1 MSSKKKQQNAADLN
15 VLYKNG
21 QAYFIFNEEEILLE
35 PVQGR
40 ISGTLHDYR
49 ATEESKTDVS
59 LTKLLFSQ
67 WTHNQQRNFM
77 LIAAER
83 AEVTGIALRMVGG
96 DLVTGTP
103 YRISDEITDVG
114 AQIKVKGQVIPGNC
128 ILEGVLTVLSAN
140 EYSIDGYFNFSYT
153 NLQGEREIYFK
164 CNAFAIN
171 LQANES

>member
-1 MSSKKKQQNAADLN
+1 
-15 VLYKNG
+15 
-21 QAYFIFNEEEILLE
+21 
-35 PVQGR
+35 
-40 ISGTLHDYR
+40 
-49 ATEESKTDVS
+49 
-59 LTKLLFSQ
+59 
-67 WTHNQQRNFM
+67 M

-140 EYSIDGYFNFSYT
+140 ERSIDGYFDFSYT

-164 CNAFAIN
+164 CNAFSIN
-171 LQANES
+171 LQASES

>member
-59 LTKLLFSQ
+59 LTKLLF
-67 WTHNQQRNFM
+67 
-77 LIAAER
+77 
-83 AEVTGIALRMVGG
+83 
-96 DLVTGTP
+96 
-103 YRISDEITDVG
+103 
-114 AQIKVKGQVIPGNC
+114 
-128 ILEGVLTVLSAN
+128 
-140 EYSIDGYFNFSYT
+140 FSVDP
-153 NLQGEREIYFK
+153 
-164 CNAFAIN
+164 
-171 LQANES
+171 